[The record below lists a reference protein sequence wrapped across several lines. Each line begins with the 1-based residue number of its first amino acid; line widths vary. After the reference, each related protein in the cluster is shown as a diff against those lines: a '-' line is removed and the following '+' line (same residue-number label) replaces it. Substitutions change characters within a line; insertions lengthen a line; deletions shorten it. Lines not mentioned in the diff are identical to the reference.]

1 MLASFYSMTIVY
13 LHWTHRKTHR
23 RTDCT
28 TCSSR
33 EEKCCDKTPANS
45 FSHSVGELQAV
56 NNT

>member
-1 MLASFYSMTIVY
+1 MMLASFYSMTIVY

-45 FSHSVGELQAV
+45 FSHSV
-56 NNT
+56 